1 MSAVLKPIEL
11 DVRQLR
17 RRVDPESLAFETT
30 EQVPPLTYTVGQQ
43 RAFDSISFGIGA
55 KSKGFNLFVA
65 GSPGS
70 GRETTVHEYVLGV
83 AEKLQTPMDWIYV
96 HNFVDPDRPL
106 AISLPPG
113 TARPLAT
120 EMKALVQ
127 AMQKE
132 IPRAFEAEEVQRRRD
147 TLINGVNE
155 QKSGTLA
162 ELQQFAKERDYLLE
176 MTPTGMVSYAT
187 INDKPI
193 EKAAYDLLPDSAR
206 HRIEANGAEVQ
217 EKVGAALRQFRILDK
232 VVADALRQLE
242 RDVVEFVTSHL
253 FEELKEK
260 NRAQLEILRF
270 LEAVQGDV
278 PEHIPDF
285 RTQGLPVDGAP
296 DISLM
301 QRNERLARYEIN
313 VFIDNGETSG
323 APVVIER
330 NPSFANLLGRI
341 DYRATFGAMV
351 TDFRQVK
358 AGSLHRANG
367 GFLIL
372 QALDLLRS
380 PFAWET
386 LKRALQCGE
395 IEIENL
401 ADQISALP
409 TARLRPAAIPLDLKV
424 VLIGSPYIYSAL
436 YQLDEDFAELFSVKA
451 DFSPDMTWSDAHVG
465 DYAAFISRHV
475 RNHGLLHF
483 DRGAVGRVVEEGSRW
498 REHQGKLTTRF
509 LDVGN
514 LVTEASYWASG
525 AGKGIVSEEDV
536 EKAVN
541 QRKYRASLIEER
553 MREIVVDGTVQI
565 ATEGERIG
573 QINGLAVLSTG
584 DYSFGRPSRV
594 SARVSVGR
602 GAIHSIE
609 REIEL
614 SGPIHSKGFLILSGY
629 LQGQYGGAAPIA
641 LNATITFEQSYEGID
656 GDSASS
662 TELYAL
668 LSALA
673 NLPLRQDIAVT
684 GSVNQYGEVQAIGG
698 ANQKIEGFFALCR
711 SRGLTGSQ
719 GVMIPA
725 SNVPHLMLNREVVE
739 AVSAG
744 QFHIWPI
751 RTIDEGIALLTGKPA
766 GKANAKGQFP
776 VGSVH
781 RLVSDRLSQFLDQAQ
796 SLGEEQAVPKSLKK
810 KPEPGPKKPKARR
823 T

>member
-1 MSAVLKPIEL
+1 MRTVPKPVEL
-11 DVRQLR
+11 DASRLR
-17 RRVDPESLAFETT
+17 RNVDLESLTFETT
-30 EQVPPLTYTVGQQ
+30 EQVPPLTYTIGQQ

-83 AEKLQTPMDWIYV
+83 AAKHQTPEDWIYV
-96 HNFVDPDRPL
+96 HNFVDPDRPI
-106 AISLPPG
+106 AVSLPPG
-113 TARPLAT
+113 TARTLAG
-120 EMKALVQ
+120 EVKALVQ

-132 IPRAFEAEEVQRRRD
+132 IPRAFEAEEVQRQRD
-147 TLINGVNE
+147 ALINGVNE
-155 QKSGTLA
+155 KKSETLA
-162 ELQQFAKERDYLLE
+162 ELQQYAKERDYLLE

-193 EKAAYDLLPDSAR
+193 EKTAYDLLPDSAR
-206 HRIEANGAEVQ
+206 HRIEANGVEVQ
-217 EKVGAALRQFRILDK
+217 EKVGGALRQFRLLDK
-232 VVADALRQLE
+232 AIADALRQLE

-253 FEELKEK
+253 FEDMKEK
-260 NRAQLEILRF
+260 NRSQEAVLRF
-270 LEAVQGDV
+270 LEAVQADV
-278 PEHIPDF
+278 PEHIADF
-285 RTQGLPVDGAP
+285 RPQGQPVDGTP
-296 DISLM
+296 DLSLM
-301 QRNERLARYEIN
+301 QRNERLARYEVN
-313 VFIDNGETSG
+313 VFIDNGETTG

-330 NPSFANLLGRI
+330 NPNFANLLGRI

-351 TDFRQVK
+351 TDFRQIK

-451 DFSPDMTWSDAHVG
+451 DFSPDMPWSDAHVG

-475 RNHGLLHF
+475 RNNGLLHF

-498 REHQGKLTTRF
+498 RENQRKLTTRF

-514 LVTEASYWASG
+514 LITEASYWADES
-525 AGKGIVSEEDV
+525 AKGIVSAEDV
-536 EKAVN
+536 DKAVN
-541 QRKYRASLIEER
+541 QRMYRASLVEER
-553 MREIVVDGTVQI
+553 TREVVLDGTVQI
-565 ATEGERIG
+565 ATDGARIG

-584 DYSFGRPSRV
+584 DYAFGRPSRV

-602 GAIHSIE
+602 GVIHSIE

-629 LQGQYGGAAPIA
+629 LQGQYGAAAPLA
-641 LNATITFEQSYEGID
+641 LNATITFEQSYGGID

-673 NLPLRQDIAVT
+673 DLPLRQDIAVT

-698 ANQKIEGFFALCR
+698 ANQKIEGFFVLC
-711 SRGLTGSQ
+711 SCRGLSGSQ
-719 GVMIPA
+719 GVMIPS
-725 SNVPHLMLNREVVE
+725 SNVSHLMLNQEVVD
-739 AVSAG
+739 AVTAG

-751 RTIDEGIALLTGKPA
+751 QTIDEGIELLTGKPA

-776 VGSVH
+776 AGSVH
-781 RLVSDRLSQFLDQAQ
+781 RLVSDRLSHFLEQVQ
-796 SLGEEQAVPKSLKK
+796 SLGEERVPGTKPKK
-810 KPEPGPKKPKARR
+810 KPAPAPKKALNR
-823 T
+823 